1 MPPPAPLERDGLR
14 PAGRSRPA
22 RRGSRGRRIGVVG
35 AGCVPRRHLDRRL
48 RRSRSRRSSAKRGW
62 IGMTW
67 PVADGGHGRSALER
81 FVVFE
86 QLIAGGA
93 PIAAMWFA
101 DRQIGPSLLQFG
113 SPEQR
118 RRWLPGILD
127 GSSMWC
133 IGMSEPDNGSDVAG
147 LRTRAVRDGD
157 DWIVTGQKVWTSGA
171 AVGDWIYLI
180 ARTDPD
186 APAHA
191 GLSDLVVDLR
201 APGIEI
207 RRIVD
212 MTGNDHFC
220 EVVFDEVRVPGANLV
235 GERNGSFRQVM
246 RQMEHERGGIDR
258 LVSNRLLFE
267 SVRRSAWID
276 RSRPARAPGVGAA
289 RDRLPDRSDARAAR
303 SARTGPAVLL
313 RRHEGVLHRV
323 RTRRRRVLRAR
334 SRDRGRRC
342 STRAGI
348 SRVVSRAA
356 SATRRRTRSW
366 AAPRRSCATSSANG
380 CSDCR
385 AERAASIGGPAGQ
398 AFAGSGVSPS
408 GSEPECTMTRD
419 FVVRVIVT

>member
-1 MPPPAPLERDGLR
+1 VDFELPTCLDALATE
-14 PAGRSRPA
+14 AA
-22 RRGSRGRRIGVVG
+22 RLASDWAARGPFPDDTWIVG
-35 AGCVPRRHLDRRL
+35 YDASFAAELAR
-48 RRSRSRRSSAKRGW
+48 RGW

-67 PVADGGHGRSALER
+67 PVSDGGHGRSALER

-186 APAHA
+186 APPHA

-201 APGIEI
+201 TPGIEI

-235 GERNGSFRQVM
+235 GECNGSFRQVM

-267 SVRRSAWID
+267 SVRRSAWIEHD
-276 RSRPARAPGVGAA
+276 DPLVRQELARLEIGYRIGRLLVLREVLGQGPPHFSAA
-289 RDRLPDRSDARAAR
+289 TKVICTEYEQDVAAFCARVAGPWATLFDAR
-303 SARTGPAVLL
+303 GDLP
-313 RRHEGVLHRV
+313 
-323 RTRRRRVLRAR
+323 
-334 SRDRGRRC
+334 
-342 STRAGI
+342 
-348 SRVVSRAA
+348 SRVARGVCY
-356 SATRRRTRSW
+356 
-366 AAPRRSCATSSANG
+366 APAYTIMGGTTQILRNIVG
-380 CSDCR
+380 
-385 AERAASIGGPAGQ
+385 ERMLGLP
-398 AFAGSGVSPS
+398 
-408 GSEPECTMTRD
+408 R
-419 FVVRVIVT
+419 